1 MKWLLLLFSPSTVWN
16 RVKDANWIVIPIL
29 VGLVSALSNLYISR
43 DPQVMY
49 LKSETILRLTRDE
62 FFTLPEGEWVI
73 RLVITL
79 GFVLL
84 PLWYTIRVIITG
96 RIARLVFR
104 DIDYRKILLILSLS
118 ILPIIPVR
126 LILTWFLKA
135 KGLSG
140 LSDLS
145 DLNLTLGPT
154 VFYAFNRDMLR
165 NDFLFLFLREINL
178 LNIWSAIIFV
188 SLFLKEDVSVRYSLP
203 VYLVCLT
210 IIRLIEIIWERYGYN
225 IIWFFLVGG

>member
-188 SLFLKEDVSVRYSLP
+188 SLFLQEDVSVRYSLP